1 MLAPTAIID
10 INESNLHQT
19 LEQSAQQ
26 PVLFYFWSERSQHCL
41 QLTPVLERLAS
52 EYAGQFILARV
63 DCDAE
68 QMIASQFGLRSIPT
82 VYLFKDGQPVDGFQ
96 GPQPE
101 AAIRELLQRVLPK
114 AEDLKV
120 DAATV
125 LMAEGKMQ
133 EALPLLKEAWQLTQ
147 QDRTPRSDIAML
159 LAEVQIALNRSDDAE
174 TLLAKIPLQDRDT
187 RYQGLIAQI
196 ELLKQAADTPEIQ
209 QLQQQLQ
216 QQPDDVNLAVQ
227 LSLQLHQVGRNDE
240 ALELLMGHLRQDLAA
255 ADGNARKTLMD
266 ILAALGTGDALAAK
280 YRRQLYSLLY

>member
-1 MLAPTAIID
+1 MLAPTTID
-10 INESNLHQT
+10 ITEANLHQT
-19 LEQSAQQ
+19 LEQSMAV

-41 QLTPVLERLAS
+41 QLTPVLDKLAA

-68 QMIASQFGLRSIPT
+68 QMVASQFGLRSIPA

-101 AAIRELLQRVLPK
+101 EVIRELLQRVLPK
-114 AEDLKV
+114 PEELKV
-120 DAATV
+120 
-125 LMAEGKMQ
+125 AEAVQLLSEGNVQ
-133 EALPLLKEAWQLTQ
+133 EALPLLEDAWALSGQNSEIGLQ
-147 QDRTPRSDIAML
+147 
-159 LAEVQIALNRSDDAE
+159 LAEVQIQLNRSEDAE
-174 TLLAKIPLQDRDT
+174 AVLATIPLQDRDT

-209 QLQQQLQ
+209 QLQQQLTE
-216 QQPDDVNLAVQ
+216 QPDNVELAVQ
-227 LSLQLHQVGRNDE
+227 LALQLHQVGRNEE
-240 ALELLMGHLRQDLAA
+240 ALELLLSHLRKDLAA
-255 ADGNARKTLMD
+255 ANGTARKTLMD